1 MRGKTERIGK
11 IIEGLLLKKGI
22 TKKIQLKEIK
32 TILYSFFSEE
42 EKRNI
47 KVGTI
52 KNKKLY
58 IYVRSPGLLYEVKC
72 FKKELILEKIK
83 QEGKVDLKDI
93 CIILDDNSDG

>member
-22 TKKIQLKEIK
+22 TKNIQLKDIK

-42 EKRNI
+42 EKLNI

-58 IYVRSPGLLYEVKC
+58 IYVKSPGLLYEAKC
-72 FKKELILEKIK
+72 FKKEMILEKLK
-83 QEGKVDLKDI
+83 QEGNADIKDVSFV
-93 CIILDDNSDG
+93 LDDNSDG